1 MSLIPVCRRPIP
13 FAHASFRDP
22 LWSIA
27 VVLATAC
34 RRPVLAV
41 AIVAGGFALTVA
53 SARAQESS
61 AAAPESTGENADPYD
76 RSQERV
82 WKDRQGKAQGKA
94 TFSGVLG
101 GNALLKTG
109 TRIQR
114 VPLAMLSAEDVD
126 WIREVLRR
134 EGKLDQLPFAYREKQ
149 ETAAMETPT
158 ADPSSADP
166 SSTDPA
172 GAGEETYD
180 RFTERV
186 WTDSNGKQ
194 VTGSFFSLFRED
206 AQIKVTGSGV
216 VRVPLANLSAADIDW
231 IREYLRRNN
240 QLQRLPVAY
249 RLSPDD
255 PAAMDDPAVV
265 PQAGLRDMRV
275 WTDRKGNRI
284 QARFFS
290 VSGKDLKLTN
300 RGFKTVPLAQLS
312 RDDLI
317 WLQDALKEEGRL
329 YELPLAFR
337 DPPDE
342 SLSELE
348 LVRLR
353 RTGYVRKWTLY
364 NGKSFVATY
373 VRMSEGEAQL
383 HDGSQQRGFPW
394 FDLSNEDQEYIRGRL
409 EREIEGRFFPEQ
421 ADIVLAT
428 DEIDNGW
435 RLWTDLDE
443 RQVKGRYVKRDH
455 GLSVA
460 VIETPDGEQGFIY
473 DFLSIAD
480 QEYIEA
486 ETKRR
491 IEAQKARQQE
501 LAAAAR
507 QEMENR
513 RNSRPTSPFAS
524 SGDMG
529 GSSTPTFPEPSF
541 PEIQWVYSCTNCG
554 AEFTEEDGVKF
565 GDPCPKCNR
574 QAASRGGGAVAS
586 NGVTTPQQAGAN
598 SAYNQGRQAGEMA
611 GKVFLAVCGIVA
623 IVFIIQKASGR

>member
-1 MSLIPVCRRPIP
+1 
-13 FAHASFRDP
+13 
-22 LWSIA
+22 
-27 VVLATAC
+27 
-34 RRPVLAV
+34 
-41 AIVAGGFALTVA
+41 
-53 SARAQESS
+53 
-61 AAAPESTGENADPYD
+61 
-76 RSQERV
+76 
-82 WKDRQGKAQGKA
+82 
-94 TFSGVLG
+94 
-101 GNALLKTG
+101 
-109 TRIQR
+109 
-114 VPLAMLSAEDVD
+114 
-126 WIREVLRR
+126 
-134 EGKLDQLPFAYREKQ
+134 
-149 ETAAMETPT
+149 METP
-158 ADPSSADP
+158 AADP

-383 HDGSQQRGFPW
+383 NDGSQQRGFPW

-460 VIETPDGEQGFIY
+460 VIETPGGGTGLHLRLPEHRRPGVHRGRDQTSDRSSESPAAGTGRCRTSGNGKPPEQ
-473 DFLSIAD
+473 SAD
-480 QEYIEA
+480 QSVCIVRGHGRELN
-486 ETKRR
+486 THLSG
-491 IEAQKARQQE
+491 AQ
-501 LAAAAR
+501 L
-507 QEMENR
+507 
-513 RNSRPTSPFAS
+513 
-524 SGDMG
+524 SGDPVG
-529 GSSTPTFPEPSF
+529 LQLYEL
-541 PEIQWVYSCTNCG
+541 WCG
-554 AEFTEEDGVKF
+554 IHRRRW
-565 GDPCPKCNR
+565 R
-574 QAASRGGGAVAS
+574 QVRRSLSEVQPPGRIAGRGGG
-586 NGVTTPQQAGAN
+586 GVERCDDSAAGR
-598 SAYNQGRQAGEMA
+598 SQLGLQPG
-611 GKVFLAVCGIVA
+611 
-623 IVFIIQKASGR
+623 ASGRRDGRQGLSGGLRNCRDRVHHPEGVRTLAWRDCISRLAPLNRAWATATVM